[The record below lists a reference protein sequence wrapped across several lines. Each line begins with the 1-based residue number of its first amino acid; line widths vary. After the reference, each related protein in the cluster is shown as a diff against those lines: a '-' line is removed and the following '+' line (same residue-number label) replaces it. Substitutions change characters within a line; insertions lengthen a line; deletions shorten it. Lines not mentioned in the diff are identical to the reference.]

1 MTKKVFL
8 FLFILLG
15 SFSCSQSDIDIL
27 EVEATVQ
34 DVQQVAGLESCE
46 WLLFFNGKQYKPSY
60 LPLDYREDG
69 LQVRMK
75 IELLPEKASC
85 NSSIDQIRIEQ
96 ISLAN

>member
-1 MTKKVFL
+1 MTKRAF
-8 FLFILLG
+8 FILFILLG

-34 DVQQVAGLESCE
+34 DAQNVAGLESCE
-46 WLLFFNGKQYKPSY
+46 WLVIFNGKQYKPSY

-75 IELLPEKASC
+75 IELLPETASC
-85 NSSIDQIRIEQ
+85 NSSIDLIRIEQ